1 MGPEIHLAHL
11 VGKLTVNQ
19 TAFVLAEIV
28 DTSLVVVA
36 IRVFFAPTFKK
47 NEKLSVAIKNLS
59 MKVYTFETFGSW
71 NGDEWAS
78 SFPVDVLCLT

>member
-1 MGPEIHLAHL
+1 MGGVATHPVLVTLTGGLVGPEIHLAHL

-36 IRVFFAPTFKK
+36 IGVFFAPTLKRMR
-47 NEKLSVAIKNLS
+47 N
-59 MKVYTFETFGSW
+59 
-71 NGDEWAS
+71 
-78 SFPVDVLCLT
+78 

>member
-36 IRVFFAPTFKK
+36 IRVFFAPTLKRMRNFKCCNQK
-47 NEKLSVAIKNLS
+47 YVNKGVHFSNLW
-59 MKVYTFETFGSW
+59 VL
-71 NGDEWAS
+71 EW
-78 SFPVDVLCLT
+78 